1 MPSDAQPNEDKH
13 FRHSVV
19 QWLVRDASYK
29 QVEPT
34 AADVTAFTA
43 DFGMCVATAISLG
56 FRDIY
61 LNPMVDADYN
71 QPDCCPWR

>member
-1 MPSDAQPNEDKH
+1 MPSNAQPNEDKH

-29 QVEPT
+29 QTEPS
-34 AADVTAFTA
+34 AAAVANFTA
-43 DFGMCVATAISLG
+43 DFAKCVAAAVSLG
-56 FRDIY
+56 FASIY

-71 QPDCCPWR
+71 QPVCCPWR

>member
-1 MPSDAQPNEDKH
+1 
-13 FRHSVV
+13 
-19 QWLVRDASYK
+19 
-29 QVEPT
+29 
-34 AADVTAFTA
+34 
-43 DFGMCVATAISLG
+43 MCVATAISLG